1 MPMSVTQMNYHTY
14 QMMDH
19 SSKLIPVSRWKVEV
33 LKLSRDIGCKLV
45 EKELEDFMNAV
56 VENDGEMC

>member
-1 MPMSVTQMNYHTY
+1 
-14 QMMDH
+14 MMDH

-45 EKELEDFMNAV
+45 KKELEDFMNAV